1 MYITRPLHCHRCP
14 IPPLRNS
21 RTFHTVQS
29 NSQKSKQMTTMM
41 MKMMMMKLLQRP
53 PLVRQVPSLCIS
65 QNHCKRM
72 VQIVLPRLVKLAVY
86 VQLDTKLGNTL
97 SKERLFVF
105 FFVHLAKTFDFKLK
119 NKKNDT
125 TVKVFLS
132 SNIYTNGTFSLCL
145 NSRQSTYYI

>member
-53 PLVRQVPSLCIS
+53 PLVRQVPSLCNS

-97 SKERLFVF
+97 SKERLFFLF
-105 FFVHLAKTFDFKLK
+105 FFCTFKLFK